1 MEFEW
6 DVTKAQSNV
15 SKHGV
20 TFEAATHAFFDK
32 TARIVEDRRHD
43 YGEDRFSLF
52 GHIAGRLHVVVFT
65 VTNSENKV
73 RLISARRANKR
84 ERKKHGIG

>member
-15 SKHGV
+15 AKHGV
-20 TFEAATHAFFDK
+20 TFEAATHAFFDE
-32 TARIVEDRRHD
+32 TARIVEDQRQN

-52 GHIAGRLHVVVFT
+52 GLIAGRLHVVVFT
-65 VTNSENKV
+65 TTNSANTV